1 MEVFAAIIMRETE
14 KEKRTEQNEVIKELS
29 PLVASVHLGM
39 VLNNMSKV
47 TIFGH
52 KRFFKSKCFIKVNLI
67 FFMKKKS
74 VAFDIGSHIF

>member
-39 VLNNMSKV
+39 VLNNMSVKSNN
-47 TIFGH
+47 IWSQA
-52 KRFFKSKCFIKVNLI
+52 FFKSKCFI
-67 FFMKKKS
+67 
-74 VAFDIGSHIF
+74 G

>member
-39 VLNNMSKV
+39 VLNN
-47 TIFGH
+47 TGYPEA
-52 KRFFKSKCFIKVNLI
+52 KSDK
-67 FFMKKKS
+67 
-74 VAFDIGSHIF
+74 

>member
-52 KRFFKSKCFIKVNLI
+52 KRFFKANVS
-67 FFMKKKS
+67 
-74 VAFDIGSHIF
+74 

>member
-39 VLNNMSKV
+39 VSNKMSIV

-52 KRFFKSKCFIKVNLI
+52 ERFLKAKIS
-67 FFMKKKS
+67 
-74 VAFDIGSHIF
+74 

>member
-39 VLNNMSKV
+39 V
-47 TIFGH
+47 F
-52 KRFFKSKCFIKVNLI
+52 
-67 FFMKKKS
+67 
-74 VAFDIGSHIF
+74 